1 MGIGDGDDPAYRL
14 QPMSESGSG
23 EVQDPEKIRLA
34 EIIKALNDLFEGV
47 LTDDDKL
54 VYVNEVLKTKL
65 LESGILVQ
73 QALNNSKEQ
82 FAASP
87 DLNDELINAIIDALD
102 AHTAMGQQALN
113 SEPVREGIKRV
124 LLGPGQ
130 LWEALRAR

>member
-1 MGIGDGDDPAYRL
+1 
-14 QPMSESGSG
+14 
-23 EVQDPEKIRLA
+23 
-34 EIIKALNDLFEGV
+34 
-47 LTDDDKL
+47 
-54 VYVNEVLKTKL
+54 L